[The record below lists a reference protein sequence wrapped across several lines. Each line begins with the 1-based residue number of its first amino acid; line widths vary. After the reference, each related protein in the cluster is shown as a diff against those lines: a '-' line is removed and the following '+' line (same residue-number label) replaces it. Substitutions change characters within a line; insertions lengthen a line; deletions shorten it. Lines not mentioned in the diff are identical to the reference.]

1 MSEQT
6 KRACKQVG
14 DVTHHYTANDGDT
27 NCECGSISTADAVAL
42 FTPPPEPPTLL
53 SMDEE
58 IDALKE
64 FAAKMQRMSPNGRR
78 AAICWL
84 ADFYLGIKWWGR

>member
-1 MSEQT
+1 MKDERAADGAGLTEGGNDTTVVQT
-6 KRACKQVG
+6 PQL
-14 DVTHHYTANDGDT
+14 THDATL
-27 NCECGSISTADAVAL
+27 ST
-42 FTPPPEPPTLL
+42 
-53 SMDEE
+53 DEE

-78 AAICWL
+78 AAIYWL